1 MNDGG
6 VCMWYACPA
15 VLLCMVERADDD
27 CTPWQCQSTPLH
39 IASAHGNLDDVQ
51 VLVDSKADLEAQDE
65 VAMAA

>member
-1 MNDGG
+1 MHDGG

-15 VLLCMVERADDD
+15 VLLCMVECTDDD
-27 CTPWQCQSTPLH
+27 RTPWQCQNTPLLV
-39 IASAHGNLDDVQ
+39 ASARNDPDNVQ